1 MPHPFL
7 SEKWIEEARAI
18 RAENEDDDPPV
29 PVSIK
34 MNQVVTDVPFGDGTV
49 YSYLDTSSGELL
61 LELGQLD
68 DAEVTITTDY
78 ETARSIFVDQDFA
91 LAMQAFMGG
100 KIRVQGDMMKLIAL
114 QAAAPADD
122 QAQLVA
128 DRIKAITA

>member
-68 DAEVTITTDY
+68 DPEVTITTDY

-128 DRIKAITA
+128 DRIKAITT